1 VRTRGAG
8 RGSVDGQARGGGAF
22 AHWDV
27 LSGDRD
33 GVQPSD
39 RGRCKSVPSRCFGL
53 SHAAV
58 YKRGMARPSR
68 SDFPPPA
75 LVTAT
80 DALEAFCRR
89 MQSEIFVTVDT
100 EFMRERTYWP
110 ELCLVQIA
118 GEHEVAV
125 IDAQAGGIDLGALGV
140 LFADPA
146 VTKVFHAA
154 RQDIEIF
161 VLRYGDVPRPMF
173 DTQVAAMVAGFGDQV
188 GYDALVANL
197 TGGTIDKAHR
207 FSDWS
212 VRPLSAAQL
221 NYAAAD
227 VTYLREVY
235 VRLSRRLEQEN
246 RLSWVAEEM
255 AILSNPAT
263 YRADP
268 ETAWERLRPRTG
280 NRRLLFILK
289 EVAAWREKEAQR
301 VNIPRQRLVKDEAL
315 LEIAATAPANV
326 DALARVRG
334 VTRGFAEGRSGSALL
349 DVVAAARLVP
359 DADLPLAPQQRDNL
373 RPSAALVALLKVLL
387 AAKCEQH
394 NVAPRLVA
402 SSDDID
408 RLALEE
414 NPDIPALHGW
424 RRELF
429 GNDALSLKQGRIA
442 LGVDGRRVKFI
453 PV

>member
-1 VRTRGAG
+1 
-8 RGSVDGQARGGGAF
+8 
-22 AHWDV
+22 
-27 LSGDRD
+27 
-33 GVQPSD
+33 
-39 RGRCKSVPSRCFGL
+39 
-53 SHAAV
+53 
-58 YKRGMARPSR
+58 MARPSR
-68 SDFPPPA
+68 PDFSPPV
-75 LVTAT
+75 LITAT
-80 DALEAFCRR
+80 DALEAFCQR
-89 MQSEIFVTVDT
+89 MRGETFVTVDT

-118 GEHEVAV
+118 GENEVAV
-125 IDAQAGGIDLGALGV
+125 IDAEADGIDLSALGT
-140 LFADPA
+140 LFADEA

-212 VRPLSAAQL
+212 ARPLSAAQIT
-221 NYAAAD
+221 YAAAD
-227 VTYLREVY
+227 VTHLRDVYL
-235 VRLSRRLEQEN
+235 RLSRRLEQDN

-255 AILSNPAT
+255 AILNNPAT

-268 ETAWERLRPRTG
+268 ETAWERLRPRTN
-280 NRRLLFILK
+280 NRRLLYCLK

-301 VNIPRQRLVKDEAL
+301 VNIPRQRLIKDEAL
-315 LEIAATAPANV
+315 LEIAATAPTTAE
-326 DALARVRG
+326 ALARVRG
-334 VTRGFAEGRSGSALL
+334 VTRGFAEGRSGSGLL
-349 DVVAAARLVP
+349 EVLAAARRVP
-359 DADLPLAPQQRDNL
+359 DANLPAAPQQRDTA
-373 RPSAALVALLKVLL
+373 RPSAALVLLLKVLL
-387 AAKCEQH
+387 AAKSEQH
-394 NVAPRLVA
+394 NVAARLVA

-408 RLALEE
+408 RLAMED
-414 NPDIPALHGW
+414 NPEIPALHGW
-424 RRELF
+424 RREVF
-429 GNDALSLKQGRIA
+429 GNDALLLKQGRVA